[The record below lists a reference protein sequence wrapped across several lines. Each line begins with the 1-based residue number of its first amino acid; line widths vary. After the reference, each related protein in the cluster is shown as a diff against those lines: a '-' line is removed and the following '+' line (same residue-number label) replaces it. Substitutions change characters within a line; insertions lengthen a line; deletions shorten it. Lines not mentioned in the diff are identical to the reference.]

1 MSFQVSTK
9 PVPIL
14 NVNKN
19 DRPKSNEY
27 SSTTLLE
34 KYYKANGLDYKRRND
49 TTIYQQ
55 NDEIYK
61 TILNITNLDKKV
73 LVDKKETLES
83 YNELMKTKSE
93 LISTNIYKK
102 VTYETL

>member
-19 DRPKSNEY
+19 DRKDSNEY
-27 SSTTLLE
+27 SSDTLIE
-34 KYYKANGLDYKRRND
+34 KYYKANDLDYQRRND
-49 TTIYQQ
+49 ITRFLDY
-55 NDEIYK
+55 EKEYK
-61 TILNITNLDKKV
+61 TLLNSVDLDKRVIVEKQ
-73 LVDKKETLES
+73 KTLEAHKKLMAAK
-83 YNELMKTKSE
+83 NEV
-93 LISTNIYKK
+93 ISNNVYKK

>member
-14 NVNKN
+14 DLNKSN
-19 DRPKSNEY
+19 KPKSNEY

-34 KYYKANGLDYKRRND
+34 KYYKANGLDYNRRND
-49 TTIYQQ
+49 ITIYTH
-55 NDEIYK
+55 DENAYK
-61 TILNITNLDKKV
+61 TILNSLDLDKSVVIEKQE
-73 LVDKKETLES
+73 LLDSYKELNNS
-83 YNELMKTKSE
+83 KSKI
-93 LISTNIYKK
+93 ISDNIYNK

>member
-19 DRPKSNEY
+19 NRKESNEY
-27 SSTTLLE
+27 SSNTLLE
-34 KYYKANGLDYKRRND
+34 KYYKANDLDYQRRND
-49 TTIYQQ
+49 ISRFLDT
-55 NDEIYK
+55 EKEYK
-61 TILNITNLDKKV
+61 TLLNSVDLDKRVVIEKDTE
-73 LVDKKETLES
+73 LKEYKK
-83 YNELMKTKSE
+83 LMSAKSE
-93 LISTNIYKK
+93 VISNNVYKK

>member
-27 SSTTLLE
+27 SSLTLLE
-34 KYYKANGLDYKRRND
+34 KYYKANGLDYQRRND
-49 TTIYQQ
+49 VTIYTHK
-55 NDEIYK
+55 DEIYK
-61 TILNITNLDKKV
+61 TILNITNLNKKV
-73 LVDKKETLES
+73 LVDKKETLDS
-83 YNELMKTKSE
+83 YNKLMLAKSE

-102 VTYETL
+102 VSYETL